1 MRRRPRACAGAWD
14 VARIRALLDT
24 DLIIW
29 FLRGRE
35 HARRWIHELSKAG
48 VPSCSA
54 LSVTE
59 VTAGMRPSE
68 EADTKAFLRALDVIP
83 VDREIAW
90 RAGALIGEY
99 GRRGIT
105 LDFVDATIAATCL
118 RRKVSLATYNV
129 KHYPMPS
136 LRKVGVPSSEG

>member
-1 MRRRPRACAGAWD
+1 
-14 VARIRALLDT
+14 VARTRSLLDT

-59 VTAGMRPSE
+59 VVAGMRPDE
-68 EADTKAFLRALDVIP
+68 ENETRAFLQALDVIQ
-83 VDREIAW
+83 VNREIAW

-118 RRKVSLATYNV
+118 RHRLSLATYNV
-129 KHYPMPS
+129 KYDPMPG
-136 LRKVGVPSSEG
+136 LRKVGVPSSE